1 MRGQY
6 AQGIQGGDNAGGG
19 FPKKRPALILLAIIT
34 PFFPSSI
41 SHMTSGI
48 HGSVPLG
55 GE

>member
-19 FPKKRPALILLAIIT
+19 FPKKRPALILLAIINY
-34 PFFPSSI
+34 FFPSSI

-48 HGSVPLG
+48 HGNFHSG
-55 GE
+55 I